1 MSEASEVMLGEAA
14 VRGEGSVREFRIR
27 AEKGSDHDAIAF
39 VVATAFESTVEADL
53 VAAIRASP
61 EYIPELSLVAEL
73 GDDVVGHVMVSW
85 TGLRDGELTHRI
97 RHLSPLAVAPAH
109 QGRRI
114 GTALVTTV
122 AAAAGERGVPFVVLE
137 GDPRYYSRFGFES
150 SMSYGITMNL
160 PSWAPPEAAQVLLL
174 NGEAPSVRGHVV
186 HPPAFAAFVD
196 H

>member
-1 MSEASEVMLGEAA
+1 MLGETDQ
-14 VRGEGSVREFRIR
+14 EFRIR
-27 AEKGSDHDAIAF
+27 AEQDRDHDAIAV
-39 VVATAFESTVEADL
+39 VVATAFKSTDEADL

-73 GDDVVGHVMVSW
+73 DGDVVGHVTVSW
-85 TGLRDGELTHRI
+85 TGLQDGEVMHMI
-97 RHLSPLAVAPAH
+97 RHLSPLAVAPAY
-109 QGRRI
+109 QGRGV

-122 AAAAGERGVPFVVLE
+122 TAAARERGAPFVVLE

-150 SMSYGITMNL
+150 SVLYGITMNL
-160 PSWAPPEAAQVLLL
+160 PTWAPPEAAQILLL

-196 H
+196 Y